1 MDGQL
6 DRDSQTGQTDRQ
18 TDRWIDR
25 QIDGQ
30 IDEPTDR
37 QTDRYMDRKIDAI
50 DGWTGTDID
59 IDIDLIVQKWM
70 SLGVCEGL
78 GRWEARQDGAITFG

>member
-1 MDGQL
+1 
-6 DRDSQTGQTDRQ
+6 
-18 TDRWIDR
+18 
-25 QIDGQ
+25 
-30 IDEPTDR
+30 
-37 QTDRYMDRKIDAI
+37 MDRKIDAI

-78 GRWEARQDGAITFG
+78 GRWEAR